1 MKQFF
6 LAGALV
12 ALAALGARAESIN
25 IGGASYEA
33 NVTTTQVAPGV
44 VYRHLHFPDRTYSGY
59 FCGSSVHM
67 IEADLTNPQVSVQNI
82 TSGITG
88 TRTLEKHAA
97 SVNAEGHTVV
107 GGANGN
113 FWITSETPWKSQLS
127 AWPWGISVS
136 NGMMYTDPNARNC
149 AHMSGPNRTGMVAIT
164 SDGRCVIDRLIPQG
178 DDVTAAGWAYYVHH
192 PRINH
197 NLDLDMCN
205 RLVYPGTAS
214 IYTKAY
220 GADRAFKPVAL
231 NSDGSAFVTY
241 PDCATELLCD
251 LAEGE
256 TWHFGGTTKVVVK
269 EVRTNAGTGT
279 LGSHDLAI
287 VGRDTYATVMEQ
299 HYLVGDELELVTKMN
314 FEQGIAPEIA
324 QAVSGNIL
332 AMKGGVTN
340 DDVIKSESYNTSA
353 NERTIY
359 ATNADGTKMWIVV
372 CEHNVKQTK
381 KHFGFSLIQMCNI
394 AKHYGATEAT
404 QVDCGGSAQM
414 YAGNRQVS
422 SSYDTG
428 GIRAVHNGLFIVS
441 SAPASEIKAAEV
453 PVFEIPKSP
462 VPEAVAGVAGP
473 DSYDMET
480 SYTDAAIAEL
490 AGCTPKRIFAKGDIA
505 YILAFDAEGTAKVI
519 VYNHTTGATVR
530 TLGLGEA
537 PSISDIALTADGMLI
552 AIQRDPNAA
561 INKAVVNI
569 YRWNNDGQGIAQGNA
584 IKWNISGRDGN
595 WSNNDSGEIMAFVGS
610 STNGYIYY
618 SSRTASGANI
628 RWARLRLNENSQ
640 LADPTYNLQLA
651 GYDYTT
657 TGSGMGLMQPCPW
670 NPDHFI
676 LEGTSIAPTEMVY
689 ESAIRGQLAAAGTC
703 ASAGTGARHAAVFT
717 HKGTHYLAIPS
728 DLGVRLAEVNNGL
741 PASRSITLKGEF
753 IGAVTDLVTGATVT
767 DGLALLRLSGDKLS
781 RYAEKTQGGGDDP
794 DPTPEIYG
802 DRAHSA
808 YQLEMEGDTN
818 TGYDLYYVMTGDVK
832 SVNVRLT
839 PIDSNG
845 EVITL
850 EAPAKKGMNTIHID
864 ANQLPAGTYNWAL
877 DIQSYPVKD
886 GGQFHK
892 HAGHSKA
899 DARGGVG
906 VVTDPESDEYGH
918 IVTTA
923 GYGQGFF
930 YYSPELE
937 YIGNYGAKTS
947 PWNTGNRSDVFR
959 IAMRNGNLAVAT
971 AYSDAGAGF
980 WTFDPANRDAAI
992 GNLSSLGTNDG
1003 KGCIKLTNG
1012 TVVGS
1017 GSPGIA
1023 FSGNSDDQ
1031 LLWCFAEDYPT
1042 GNHANKGT
1050 LCYWKIGTAD
1060 KITTPVAADFTAQ
1073 KLIGAPGNLLANQN
1087 VNLTP
1092 YGDGVFA
1099 SQTRANGS
1107 NSTDTPCILYVDKV
1121 GNITY
1126 NSGGDTNIPSSGG
1139 GLAISADG
1147 SRLAFAGNKAAIRLF
1162 NVAWSG
1168 NTPYL
1173 NFVMEIPGSTNTAN
1187 SEVPQLAFDTAGNI
1201 LAVHRST
1208 TLANDGLYA
1217 FAIPGEQRPVSVPA
1231 KASYVVT
1238 GTFTQTG
1245 VANVKST
1252 EEAPVEWFN
1261 LQGLR
1266 VDGDHLTPGI
1276 YIRRQGKVTKKV
1288 LIRR

>member
-6 LAGALV
+6 LASALV

-33 NVTTTQVAPGV
+33 NVTTSQVAPGV

-82 TSGITG
+82 TTGITG

-127 AWPWGISVS
+127 SWPWGISVS

-178 DDVTAAGWAYYVHH
+178 DDVTAAGWAFYVHH

-256 TWHFGGTTKVVVK
+256 TWHFGGMTKVVVK
-269 EVRTNAGTGT
+269 EVRTNAGTGS

-340 DDVIKSESYNTSA
+340 DAVIKAEDYNTKA

-422 SSYDTG
+422 SSYDAG
-428 GIRAVHNGLFIVS
+428 GIRAVHNGMFIVS

-462 VPEAVAGVAGP
+462 TPEAVAGVAGP

-505 YILAFDAEGTAKVI
+505 YILAFDADGTAKVI

-552 AIQRDPNAA
+552 AIQRDPNSAYGKA
-561 INKAVVNI
+561 TINM
-569 YRWNNDGQGIAQGNA
+569 YRWNNDGQGIAQGDA
-584 IKWNISGRDGN
+584 IKWNISNREGN
-595 WSNNDSGEIMAFVGS
+595 WNNNDSGEMMTYVGT

-618 SSRTASGANI
+618 SSRTCSSPGTNI
-628 RWARLRLNENSQ
+628 RWVRLRINENSQ
-640 LADPTYNLQLA
+640 LADPTYNVQLA

-670 NPDHFI
+670 NPEHFI
-676 LEGTSIAPTEMVY
+676 LEGTSIAPTEMAYQSV
-689 ESAIRGQLAAAGTC
+689 SKSQIAAVG
-703 ASAGTGARHAAVFT
+703 ASAQAGSGARHAAVFT
-717 HKGTHYLAIPS
+717 HNSTHYLAIPS

-741 PASRSITLKGEF
+741 PASRSITLKGDF
-753 IGAVTDLVTGATVT
+753 TGAVGDLVTGATVT

-808 YQLEMEGDTN
+808 YQLEMEGDAN

-850 EAPAKKGMNTIHID
+850 EAPAKKGMNSLHIE

-886 GGQFHK
+886 GGEFHK
-892 HAGHSKA
+892 HTPHATAG
-899 DARGGVG
+899 ARGGVG

-918 IVTTA
+918 IITTA
-923 GYGQGFF
+923 GFAQGFF

-937 YIGNYGAKTS
+937 YIGNYGKGTS
-947 PWNTGNRSDVFR
+947 PWASGNRSDLIR
-959 IAMRNGNLAVAT
+959 IAMRNGNLAVA
-971 AYSDAGAGF
+971 AAFSDPGAGF
-980 WTFDPANRDAAI
+980 WTFDPANRDAGI
-992 GNLSSLGTNDG
+992 GNMSSLGTNNG
-1003 KGCIKLTNG
+1003 KGSILLADG

-1017 GSPGIA
+1017 GSSCVA
-1023 FSGNSDDQ
+1023 FTGSGDDQ
-1031 LLWCFAEDYPT
+1031 LLWCFAEDYPV
-1042 GNHANKGT
+1042 GNTNGGN
-1050 LCYWKIGTAD
+1050 LCYWRIGSAEKVTTNPERNFQD
-1060 KITTPVAADFTAQ
+1060 K
-1073 KLIGAPGNLLANQN
+1073 KLHGGSLLANQN
-1087 VNLTP
+1087 PCFVP
-1092 YGDGVFA
+1092 YADGIFIGQSRTA
-1099 SQTRANGS
+1099 GN
-1107 NSTDTPCILYVDKV
+1107 NSTSCPSLMYVDKD

-1126 NSGGDTNIPSSGG
+1126 NSGGDDNIGGCGG
-1139 GLAISADG
+1139 GIALSVDG
-1147 SRLAFAGNKAAIRLF
+1147 TRLARSGCRGNIRLF

-1173 NFVMEIPGSTNTAN
+1173 NLVTEIPGSTNSN
-1187 SEVPQLAFDTAGNI
+1187 NNEVPQLAFDTAGNI
-1201 LAVHRST
+1201 LAVYRHT
-1208 TLANDGLYA
+1208 TLAEDGLHA

-1245 VANVKST
+1245 VANVEST
-1252 EEAPVEWFN
+1252 DEAPVEWFN

-1276 YIRRQGKVTKKV
+1276 YIRRQGKTTKKV

>member
-59 FCGSSVHM
+59 YCGSSVHM

-82 TSGITG
+82 TTGISS

-113 FWITSETPWKSQLS
+113 FWITSETPWKSHLS
-127 AWPWGISVS
+127 GAPWGISVS
-136 NGMMYTDPNARNC
+136 EGMMYFDPNARNC

-178 DDVTAAGWAYYVHH
+178 DDVTAAGWAFYVHH

-269 EVRTNAGTGT
+269 EVRTNAGTGS

-340 DDVIKSESYNTSA
+340 DAVIKAEDYNTNA

-372 CEHNVKQTK
+372 CEHNVAKTK

-422 SSYDTG
+422 SSYDAT
-428 GIRAVHNGLFIVS
+428 GIRAVHNGMFIVS

-473 DSYDMET
+473 DSYDMEA

-490 AGCTPKRIFAKGDIA
+490 AGCTPKRVFAKGDIA

-519 VYNHTTGATVR
+519 VYNHTTGTTVR

-552 AIQRDPNAA
+552 AIQRDPNSAYGKA
-561 INKAVVNI
+561 TINM
-569 YRWNNDGQGIAQGNA
+569 YRWNNDGQGIAQGDA
-584 IKWNISGRDGN
+584 IKWNISNREGN
-595 WSNNDSGEIMAFVGS
+595 WNNNDSGEMMAFVGS

-628 RWARLRLNENSQ
+628 RWVRLRLNENSQ
-640 LADPTYNLQLA
+640 LADPTYNVHLA

-670 NPDHFI
+670 NPEHFI
-676 LEGTSIAPTEMVY
+676 LEGTSIAPTEMAYQSVSKSQIAAVGA
-689 ESAIRGQLAAAGTC
+689 SAQ
-703 ASAGTGARHAAVFT
+703 AGTGARHTAVFT
-717 HKGTHYLAIPS
+717 HNGTHYLAIPS

-741 PASRSITLKGEF
+741 PASRSITLKGKF
-753 IGAVTDLVTGATVT
+753 TGAVGDLVTGATVT

-781 RYAEKTQGGGDDP
+781 RYVEKTQGGGDDP

-808 YQLEMEGDTN
+808 YQLEMEGDAN

-845 EVITL
+845 EVIIL
-850 EAPAKKGMNTIHID
+850 EAPAKKGMNSLHIE

-886 GGQFHK
+886 GGQFLK
-892 HAGHSKA
+892 HTPHATAG
-899 DARGGVG
+899 ARGGVG

-918 IVTTA
+918 IITTA
-923 GYGQGFF
+923 GFAQGFF

-937 YIGNYGAKTS
+937 YIGNYGKGTS
-947 PWNTGNRSDVFR
+947 PWDVKNRSDLLR
-959 IAMRNGNLAVAT
+959 IAMRNGNTAVA
-971 AYSDAGAGF
+971 AAFSDAGAGF
-980 WTFDPANRDAAI
+980 WTFDPANRDAGI
-992 GNLSSLGTNDG
+992 GNMSSLGTNNG
-1003 KGCIKLTNG
+1003 KGSIILADGT

-1017 GSPGIA
+1017 GSSCVA
-1023 FSGNSDDQ
+1023 FTGSGDDQ
-1031 LLWCFAEDYPT
+1031 LLWCFAEDYPA
-1042 GNHANKGT
+1042 GNDNGGN
-1050 LCYWKIGTAD
+1050 LCYWRIGSAD
-1060 KITTPVAADFTAQ
+1060 KVTTNPERNFQDK
-1073 KLIGAPGNLLANQN
+1073 KLHGGYFLANQN
-1087 VNLTP
+1087 PCFVP
-1092 YGDGVFA
+1092 YGDGIFIGQSRTA
-1099 SQTRANGS
+1099 GNN
-1107 NSTDTPCILYVDKV
+1107 NSTCPSLMYVDKD

-1126 NSGGDTNIPSSGG
+1126 SSAGDDNVGGCGG
-1139 GLAISADG
+1139 GIALSADG
-1147 SRLAFAGNKAAIRLF
+1147 TRLARSGCRGNIRLF

-1173 NFVMEIPGSTNTAN
+1173 NLVTEIPGSTNSN
-1187 SEVPQLAFDTAGNI
+1187 NNEVPQLAFDTAGNI
-1201 LAVHRST
+1201 LAIYRHT
-1208 TLANDGLYA
+1208 TLAEDGLHA

-1245 VANVKST
+1245 VANVEST
-1252 EEAPVEWFN
+1252 DEAPVEWFN

>member
-44 VYRHLHFPDRTYSGY
+44 VYRHLYFPDRTYSGY
-59 FCGSSVHM
+59 YCGSSVHM

-82 TSGITG
+82 TTGISG

-113 FWITSETPWKSQLS
+113 FWITSETPWKSHLS
-127 AWPWGISVS
+127 GAPWGISVS
-136 NGMMYTDPNARNC
+136 EGMMYFDPNARNC

-178 DDVTAAGWAYYVHH
+178 DDVTAAGWAFYVHH

-269 EVRTNAGTGT
+269 EVRTNAGTGS

-340 DDVIKSESYNTSA
+340 DDVIKSESYNTNA

-372 CEHNVKQTK
+372 CEHNVAKTK

-422 SSYDTG
+422 SSYDAT
-428 GIRAVHNGLFIVS
+428 GIRAVHNGMFIVS

-552 AIQRDPNAA
+552 AIQRDPNSTYSPNT
-561 INKAVVNI
+561 IKVNT
-569 YRWNNDGQGIAQGNA
+569 YRWASDAAGIANGDA
-584 IKWNISGRDGN
+584 VKWNDTNQGGN
-595 WSNNDSGEIMAFVGS
+595 WNNNDSGEMMTYVGT

-618 SSRTASGANI
+618 SSRSCANANI
-628 RWARLRLNENSQ
+628 RWARLRVDNNGKF
-640 LADPTYNLQLA
+640 ADPTYNLPIA

-670 NPDHFI
+670 NPEHFI
-676 LEGTSIAPTEMVY
+676 VEGTSIAPTELNY
-689 ESAIRGQLAAAGTC
+689 AGSIRGQGSAVG
-703 ASAGTGARHAAVFT
+703 ASAQAGTGARHAAVFT
-717 HKGTHYLAIPS
+717 HNGTHYLAIPS

-753 IGAVTDLVTGATVT
+753 TGAVGDLVTGATVT

-802 DRAHSA
+802 DRAHTA
-808 YQLEMEGDTN
+808 YQLEMEGDAN

-850 EAPAKKGMNTIHID
+850 EAPAKKGMNSLHIE

-886 GGQFHK
+886 GGEFHK

-918 IVTTA
+918 IITTA
-923 GYGQGFF
+923 GFAQGFF

-937 YIGNYGAKTS
+937 YIGNYGKNTS
-947 PWNTGNRSDVFR
+947 PWNTGNRSDLFR

-992 GNLSSLGTNDG
+992 GSLSSLGTNDG
-1003 KGCIKLTNG
+1003 TGCIKLADG

-1023 FSGNSDDQ
+1023 FTGEGDDQ
-1031 LLWCFAEDYPT
+1031 LLWCFAEDYPS
-1042 GNHANKGT
+1042 GGKNT
-1050 LCYWKIGTAD
+1050 LVYWKIGTAD
-1060 KITTPVAADFTAQ
+1060 KVTTPVAADFTAQ
-1073 KLIGAPGNLLANQN
+1073 KLIGAAGNLLANQN

-1092 YGDGVFA
+1092 FGDGVFA
-1099 SQTRANGS
+1099 SQTRSNGS
-1107 NSTDTPCILYVDKV
+1107 NSTGTPCILYVDKD

-1147 SRLAFAGNKAAIRLF
+1147 SRLAFAGNKAAMRLF

-1187 SEVPQLAFDTAGNI
+1187 GEVPQLAFDTAGNI
-1201 LAVHRST
+1201 LAIHRSS
-1208 TLANDGLYA
+1208 TLANDGLHA

-1245 VANVKST
+1245 VANVEST
-1252 EEAPVEWFN
+1252 DEAPVEWFN

-1266 VDGDHLTPGI
+1266 VDGDHLIPGI